1 MVTGSSRGRRV
12 SERLITLAA
21 MENVFLGSEAIDR
34 NELTWGQLRCRYRA
48 IYPDVYMRRFA
59 DRSLHANTVGAWL
72 WCGRRAPITGRA
84 ASALHGALWV
94 DESAPVE
101 LIWHNNRPPD
111 GIITRNE
118 HFAYD
123 DVMEMHD
130 MAVAT
135 PQRAAYDLGR
145 HMPRDAAVIHLD
157 ALARATGLAA
167 DHVTPLIE
175 RYKGARGIRRLR
187 TAIDLMDGGAQSP
200 KETWLRLLLID
211 AGYPRPATQ
220 IPVLDGSGHPFAYLD
235 MGWEEDLMI
244 TVEYDG
250 DHHRTDRIQY
260 AWDVKRLR
268 RLQQIGWHHIKVIA
282 EDRPR
287 DILDRVAYA
296 WAMRRKSSDGR

>member
-1 MVTGSSRGRRV
+1 M
-12 SERLITLAA
+12 SERLITLGA
-21 MENVFLGSEAIDR
+21 MDKVFLGSEAIDR
-34 NELTWGQLRCRYRA
+34 KEVTWGQLRWRYRA
-48 IYPDVYMRRFA
+48 IYPDVYIPRLA
-59 DRSLHANTVGAWL
+59 ERSLHDNTVGAWL

-94 DESAPVE
+94 DENAPVE

-145 HMPRDAAVIHLD
+145 HMRRDAAVIHLD

-187 TAIDLMDGGAQSP
+187 TAIDLMDAGGQSP

-220 IPVLDGSGHPFAYLD
+220 IPVFDGGSEPFAHLD
-235 MGWEEDLMI
+235 MGWEGPMI

-250 DHHRTDRIQY
+250 DQHRTDRVRY

-268 RLQQIGWHHIKVIA
+268 RVQDAGWDHIKVIA
-282 EDRPR
+282 EDRPY
-287 DILDRVAYA
+287 DILQRVARA
-296 WAMRRKSSDGR
+296 WAMRRDSSHGR